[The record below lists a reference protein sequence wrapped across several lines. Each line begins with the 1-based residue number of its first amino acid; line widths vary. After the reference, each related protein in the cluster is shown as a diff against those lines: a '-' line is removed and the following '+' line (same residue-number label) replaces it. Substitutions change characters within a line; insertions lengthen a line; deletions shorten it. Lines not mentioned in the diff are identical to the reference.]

1 MKAIRVFFTG
11 FGKDSGNWL
20 PYLYEAQQ
28 WILDQFPDAIV
39 ERKHR
44 LDALEVRVPD
54 EKSDIIV
61 ERISC
66 QFPCLVRT

>member
-1 MKAIRVFFTG
+1 MKAIRVFFTDLG
-11 FGKDSGNWL
+11 RDSGNWL
-20 PYLYEAQQ
+20 PYLQGAQQ

-39 ERKHR
+39 ERKRR
-44 LDALEVRVPD
+44 LDALEVQVPD

-66 QFPCLVRT
+66 QFHCLVRT